1 MIRLYLLF
9 RENAFEKK
17 NVLMHLRVIGD
28 VYYIVW
34 PFYNVLMKARISQAL
49 RKRSNV
55 LIWLRTM
62 H

>member
-28 VYYIVW
+28 VYLFI
-34 PFYNVLMKARISQAL
+34 
-49 RKRSNV
+49 
-55 LIWLRTM
+55 T
-62 H
+62 

>member
-55 LIWLRTM
+55 LI
-62 H
+62 